1 MGSQASKGEVAA
13 EANAAAADGAAVK
26 TNGQVI
32 YTQLLL
38 YSSII
43 PATVMS
49 GSTFIRKKHT
59 VGDVCLLSHLYSCFG
74 VNSKTF
80 WG

>member
-32 YTQLLL
+32 YNQLLF

-49 GSTFIRKKHT
+49 GSIFILKNIQWMIC
-59 VGDVCLLSHLYSCFG
+59 VD
-74 VNSKTF
+74 
-80 WG
+80 

>member
-49 GSTFIRKKHT
+49 GSTFICKNTYSGLCVFTKSP
-59 VGDVCLLSHLYSCFG
+59 LLL
-74 VNSKTF
+74 F
-80 WG
+80 WCEF

>member
-32 YTQLLL
+32 YAELLF
-38 YSSII
+38 YSAII
-43 PATVMS
+43 PATAVQ
-49 GSTFIRKKHT
+49 
-59 VGDVCLLSHLYSCFG
+59 HLF
-74 VNSKTF
+74 SKTYS
-80 WG
+80 